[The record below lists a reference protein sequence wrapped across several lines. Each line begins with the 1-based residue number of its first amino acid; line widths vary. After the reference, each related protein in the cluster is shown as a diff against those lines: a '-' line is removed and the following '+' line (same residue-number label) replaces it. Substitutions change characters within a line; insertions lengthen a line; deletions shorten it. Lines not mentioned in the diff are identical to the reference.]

1 MGFYT
6 ERILPRLIDVAMRY
20 EDLAPYR
27 RRVAAG
33 AWGQVLE
40 VGIGSG
46 LNLPWYDRAAVKEI
60 VGLDPSPRLIEMA
73 RRRAEALG
81 VPLTLVEGSAEAIA
95 VGDAS
100 IDAVVMT
107 WTLCSI
113 VDPPQALAEIRRI
126 LRPGGELLFVEHGM
140 APDKGVAAWQNR
152 LTPVWKHVAGGCHL
166 NRDMAR
172 LVEDAGF
179 TTTALRRGYM
189 PGAPRPFAFMYEG
202 RARPG

>member
-1 MGFYT
+1 MGLYT

-33 AWGQVLE
+33 ARGRVLE
-40 VGIGSG
+40 VGVGSG
-46 LNLPWYDRAAVKEI
+46 LNLPWYDRATVKEI

-73 RRRAEALG
+73 RRRGEALG

-95 VGDAS
+95 VEDAS

-113 VDPPQALAEIRRI
+113 VDAPRSLAEIRRI
-126 LRPGGELLFVEHGM
+126 LR
-140 APDKGVAAWQNR
+140 
-152 LTPVWKHVAGGCHL
+152 
-166 NRDMAR
+166 
-172 LVEDAGF
+172 
-179 TTTALRRGYM
+179 
-189 PGAPRPFAFMYEG
+189 
-202 RARPG
+202 